1 MLIAFC
7 PAGLVRPLTVL
18 ASRVTMVTMDR
29 QLRPARAPRT
39 RVVTAPSLNELRG
52 PVSGVIELP
61 RRLFWQPDRHVDLDD
76 PALLAWTY
84 ETVLREA
91 VSVEEL
97 RTWLDGPT
105 LVRLWPELYL
115 PRWVR
120 QAWQARHPELADHA
134 PASKSGPR
142 LSA

>member
-1 MLIAFC
+1 
-7 PAGLVRPLTVL
+7 
-18 ASRVTMVTMDR
+18 MDR
-29 QLRPARAPRT
+29 QHGRAGARHRRVIVAPK
-39 RVVTAPSLNELRG
+39 LDDLHG

-61 RRLFWQPDRHVDLDD
+61 HRLFWQPDRHVDLDN

-91 VSVEEL
+91 ATVEEL

-120 QAWQARHPELADHA
+120 RAWQDRHAALGNYA
-134 PASKSGPR
+134 PASLSGPR